1 MIKLSNEPTTVFT
14 DLAISFFGFYSA
26 NALQHLFNATLM
38 GVHKYF
44 SLYFLAIAFSAFFG
58 ALYHIIDPKYR
69 NVRSGLW
76 KITMIGMI
84 FSLMNMLM
92 ATIFYSVPIND
103 NFFKFLQIIIYFFSF
118 ILTVRIFIN
127 DNIVNAILIY
137 FLSSII
143 VCMAMIF
150 SWIHYNDFAA
160 LQIFIG
166 ILITL
171 FGSSFV
177 ITKIS
182 FHKHFNHND
191 IFHIFQLIGM
201 YVIFIGSIKIIDN

>member
-14 DLAISFFGFYSA
+14 DLAISFFGFYCA

-58 ALYHIIDPKYR
+58 ALYHAIDPRYR

-84 FSLMNMLM
+84 FSVMTMLM
-92 ATIFYSVPIND
+92 AIIFYSIPIKS
-103 NFFKFLQIIIYFFSF
+103 NFFKFLQIIIYLFSF
-118 ILTVRIFIN
+118 ILTARIFIN
-127 DNIVNAILIY
+127 DKIINAVLIY
-137 FLSSII
+137 FPSSFI
-143 VCMAMIF
+143 VCMTMIY
-150 SWIHYNDFAA
+150 SWINYSDFAA

-166 ILITL
+166 IFITL

-182 FHKHFNHND
+182 FHKYFNHND

-201 YVIFIGSIKIIDN
+201 YVIFIGSIKIIDY